1 MGKKDTRVKQLRD
14 LLDDARAIGDDDQ
27 IQILRAELESINP
40 NYKDGGNV
48 SSSAQGSVIKGAK
61 AKSSAQGSTIPGAA
75 AKGSA
80 EGSVIKMKSGGL
92 AKRGY
97 GKARR

>member
-1 MGKKDTRVKQLRD
+1 MASRFKQLQD
-14 LLDDARAIGDDDQ
+14 MLEDAIIKEDDDQ
-27 IQILRAELESINP
+27 IQILKAELFNMNP
-40 NYKDGGNV
+40 NYKDGGKV

-61 AKSSAQGSTIPGAA
+61 AKSSAQGSVIPGAA

>member
-1 MGKKDTRVKQLRD
+1 MASRFKQLQD
-14 LLDDARAIGDDDQ
+14 LLEDAIIKGDDDQ
-27 IQILRAELESINP
+27 IQILKAELFNINP

-48 SSSAQGSVIKGAK
+48 SSSAQGSVIKGAR

-92 AKRGY
+92 ARRGY
-97 GKARR
+97 GKAKR